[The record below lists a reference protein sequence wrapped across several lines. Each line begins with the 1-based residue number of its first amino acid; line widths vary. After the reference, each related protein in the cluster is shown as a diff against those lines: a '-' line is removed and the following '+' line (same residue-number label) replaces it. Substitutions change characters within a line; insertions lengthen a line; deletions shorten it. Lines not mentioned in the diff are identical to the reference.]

1 MIPSRAP
8 ALTAAS
14 ALALATACSPGAES
28 PPAAEPSRASSAIT
42 GSPRGASGEIFIDQA
57 AASGLKFDHFNGMSG
72 ELYIGEMMQPGGA
85 LLDYD
90 NDGDLD
96 AYLVQ
101 GTMLNRDKTYE
112 DAIFPPLVPLPPK
125 DRLFRNDLVIRDDGT
140 RALRFTDVTE
150 ESGIDARGYGYGV
163 ATGDY
168 DNDGW
173 VDLYVTNLGPNQMFR
188 NRGDGT
194 FEEVTDRTGTGDR
207 RWSVAAAFFDYD
219 HDSFLD
225 LYVGNYIDFHVTNHN
240 DCYAGAGYIDYC
252 GPKAYNPEPDRLF
265 RNRGDGTFEDASRRA
280 GLGSTVGAGLGAI
293 PADFNL
299 DGWIDLYVANDG
311 MRNRLWVNQ
320 GDGTFADDALLAG
333 CAVNADGSPE
343 GSMGVDAADFDNDGD
358 EDLIMTHIDDE
369 TNTFY
374 LNDGTGIFEDSTVPL
389 GLATPS
395 KGLTGFGTGW
405 FDYDNDGAL
414 DLIVVNGAVVF
425 VEELFHAKHPFPLHQ
440 PNQLFRNLGGGRFE
454 EVTDRAGEVFEL
466 SEVTRGAAFGDVDN
480 DGDPDVLIV
489 NCNGPARLLVNQVGQ
504 ENSWVGLRL
513 IGRDVERD
521 MLGAWVGVFPEGR
534 PPQWRRV
541 RTAGSYA
548 SASDPR
554 VLIGLG
560 GAGRIERVEV
570 QWPDGSRE
578 SWDGPPVREYT
589 TLRQG
594 SGRPGRSGS

>member
-1 MIPSRAP
+1 VTRS
-8 ALTAAS
+8 AS
-14 ALALATACSPGAES
+14 ALFAPLLAVGALACSPGADA
-28 PPAAEPSRASSAIT
+28 PPEAEPGRASSAIAAAP
-42 GSPRGASGEIFIDQA
+42 GSAGGEIFTDEA
-57 AASGLKFDHFNGMSG
+57 AASGLDFVHFNGMSG

-85 LLDYD
+85 LFDYD

-96 AYLVQ
+96 AYLIQ
-101 GTMLNRDKTYE
+101 GTMLNREKALE
-112 DAIFPPLVPLPPK
+112 DAVFPPVGPLPPR
-125 DRLFRNDLVIRDDGT
+125 DRLFRNDLVVHPDGT
-140 RALRFTDVTE
+140 RTLRFTDVTD
-150 ESGIDARGYGYGV
+150 ESGIDSRGYGYGV
-163 ATGDY
+163 MTGDY
-168 DNDGW
+168 DNDGQ

-194 FEEVTDRTGTGDR
+194 FEEVTARAGTGDR
-207 RWSVAAAFFDYD
+207 RWSVAAAFLDYD
-219 HDSFLD
+219 RDGWLD

-265 RNRGDGTFEDASRRA
+265 RNRGDGTFEDVGRRV
-280 GLGSTVGAGLGAI
+280 GFGSTVGAGLGAI

-311 MRNRLWVNQ
+311 MRNRLWLNQ
-320 GDGTFADDALLAG
+320 GDGTFTDDALMAG

-343 GSMGVDAADFDNDGD
+343 ASMGVDAADLDNDGD

-374 LNDGTGIFEDSTVPL
+374 LNDGHGVFEDTTVPT

-405 FDYDNDGAL
+405 FDYDNDGWL

-425 VEELFHAKHPFPLHQ
+425 VEELLHAGDPFPLHQ
-440 PNQLFRNLGGGRFE
+440 PNQLFRNLGEGRFE
-454 EVTDRAGEVFEL
+454 EITARAGKVFEL

-489 NCNGPARLLVNQVGQ
+489 NNNGPARLLVNHVGQ
-504 ENSWVGLRL
+504 ERSWVGLRL
-513 IGRDVERD
+513 VGEDGRRD

-534 PPQWRRV
+534 SPQWRRV

-560 GAGRIERVEV
+560 DATRIDRVEV
-570 QWPDGSRE
+570 GWPDGRRE
-578 SWDGPPVREYT
+578 RWEGPPVNEYT

-594 SGRPGRSGS
+594 SGRSEGSGS